1 MQTAPSAAP
10 AAASNSLF
18 HAIPTILN
26 SFKTIENK
34 LMPTPRTTVFRDG
47 TATLM
52 RFENAAGEHGKGAAV
67 LLVPSMINKW
77 YVMDLRPGA
86 SMIDALVAQGLD
98 VFCIDWG
105 EPQAEDRYLSWDD
118 VQERLARLMRATRR
132 IAGRTQIGVLGYCMG
147 ATLCAVAVAR
157 KPQGVSALINLAGP
171 IDFSHSGVL
180 GEMTDA
186 RWFDGDALAA
196 AGNITTAQMQSGFTS
211 MRPTL
216 QIGKWIGLI
225 DRADDVLAV
234 DAFAAMETWAND
246 NVPFPAAAYATYI
259 RELYQGN
266 LLVAG
271 KHVACGQRIRLSD
284 ITCPTMVICAAK
296 DAICPPPAA
305 TALTDL
311 CGSAIKK
318 VVTVP
323 GGHVGAVIGSRASRE
338 LYPAIGSFFAEH
350 VPVA

>member
-1 MQTAPSAAP
+1 MQPAPSAAP
-10 AAASNSLF
+10 AAANPLF
-18 HAIPTILN
+18 TAIPTIVN
-26 SFKTIENK
+26 AFQTVDGKM
-34 LMPTPRTTVFRDG
+34 MPTPRTTVFRDG

-52 RFENAAGEHGKGAAV
+52 RFENAEGQHGQGATV

-86 SMIDALVAQGLD
+86 SMIDALVKQGLD

-132 IAGRTQIGVLGYCMG
+132 ISGRAQIGVLGYCMG

-157 KPQGVSALINLAGP
+157 NQQGVSALINLAGP

-186 RWFDGDALAA
+186 RWFDGDAIAA
-196 AGNITTAQMQSGFTS
+196 AGNITPTQMQSGFTA

-216 QIGKWIGLI
+216 QIGKWIGLV
-225 DRADDVLAV
+225 DRAEDVLAV

-246 NVPFPAAAYATYI
+246 NVPFPGAAYATYI

-271 KHVACGQRIRLSD
+271 QHVACGKRVKLGD
-284 ITCPTMVICAAK
+284 ITCPVMVICASK
-296 DAICPPPAA
+296 DTICPPPAA
-305 TALTDL
+305 TALAER
-311 CGSAIKK
+311 CGSEVKK

-323 GGHVGAVIGSRASRE
+323 GGHVGAVIGSRASRD
-338 LYPAIGSFFAEH
+338 LYPAIGQFFAEH